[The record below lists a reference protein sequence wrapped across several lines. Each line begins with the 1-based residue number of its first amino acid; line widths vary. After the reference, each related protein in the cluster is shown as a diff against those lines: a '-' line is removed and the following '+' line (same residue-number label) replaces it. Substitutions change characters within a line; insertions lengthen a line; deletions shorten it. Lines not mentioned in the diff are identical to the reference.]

1 MLYYFK
7 KHPEDFVVEELLDF
21 VPSGSGDALYV
32 FFEKRDANTMDVI
45 NGLMKKLWLPRS
57 AFGIAGL
64 KDKQAITR
72 QRITMYKGH
81 IDKIGGEQIFLD
93 ALSHYGTIL
102 EKTYHPTPLQVGQ
115 NGWNRFV
122 IYLRAVKKIDE
133 TIKGQIAK
141 YLEPIQQHG
150 FPNCFGTQRFGKGM
164 RNFHRAKEIIEWTSE
179 ISGEFELKFKLQA
192 YGSGWFNTYTLDRYR
207 KNKRILDGDI
217 VINKHNAFGIQTGVV
232 EGKTIKLF
240 DYKKCKE
247 HYAEKSYMYPDFF
260 TETIDLDTSIWKP
273 TGPILGNNII
283 IPPQGSPA
291 WNKER
296 ELYKKINFFLWPAID
311 VCTIYKIFWLRR
323 ALRVVP
329 ENLEYNFANNGDMT
343 ISFALPTGAYA
354 TTLLG
359 TLFEH
364 IDKQT
369 VIQNKWNFPEAE

>member
-1 MLYYFK
+1 MLYHFK
-7 KHPEDFVVEELLDF
+7 KHPEDFIVEELLDF
-21 VPSGSGDALYV
+21 VPSGKWDALYV
-32 FFEKRDANTMDVI
+32 YFEKRDANTMDVI
-45 NGLMKKLWLPRS
+45 SGLGKKLGLPRS

-64 KDKQAITR
+64 KDKQAVTR
-72 QRITMYKGH
+72 QRITIYKWNL
-81 IDKIGGEQIFLD
+81 DRIGGEQVFLD
-93 ALSHYGTIL
+93 ALAQYGKVID
-102 EKTYHPTPLQVGQ
+102 KTYHETPLQVGQ
-115 NGWNRFV
+115 NAGNRFV
-122 IYLRAVKKIDE
+122 ITLRAIKSIDDSVKE
-133 TIKGQIAK
+133 QIIK
-141 YLEPIQQHG
+141 YLTPIQQHG

-164 RNFHRAKEIIEWTSE
+164 RNFHRAKEVIEWTVNIKSD
-179 ISGEFELKFKLQA
+179 FELKFKLQA
-192 YGSGWFNTYTLDRYR
+192 YGSAWFNNYALDRYR
-207 KNKRILDGDI
+207 KNKWILDGDI

-247 HYAEKSYMYPDFF
+247 HYAEKSYLYPDFF
-260 TETIDLDTSIWKP
+260 TEIIPLDTKVWKP

-311 VCTIYKIFWLRR
+311 VCKEYKIFWLRR
-323 ALRVVP
+323 VLQVIP
-329 ENLEYNFANNGDMT
+329 ENLQYSFAANGDMT

-364 IDKQT
+364 VDSQT
-369 VIQNKWNFPEAE
+369 VTNNKWQFPEIE

>member
-1 MLYYFK
+1 MLYHFK
-7 KHPEDFVVEELLDF
+7 KHPEDFIVEELLDF
-21 VPSGSGDALYV
+21 VPSGKGDALYV
-32 FFEKRDANTMDVI
+32 YFEKRDANTMDVI

-133 TIKGQIAK
+133 TIKEQIAK

-207 KNKRILDGDI
+207 KNKWILDGDI

-247 HYAEKSYMYPDFF
+247 HYPEKSYMYPDFF
-260 TETIDLDTSIWKP
+260 TETIDLDTSVWKP

-283 IPPQGSPA
+283 IPPQWSPA

-296 ELYKKINFFLWPAID
+296 ELYKNINFFLWPAID
-311 VCTIYKIFWLRR
+311 VCKEYKIFWLRR

-329 ENLEYNFANNGDMT
+329 ENLAYNFANNGDMT